1 MSQGRT
7 PTAST
12 KATIAELAKPR
23 TVDTVN
29 PIAARFVYSLRLIA
43 LHQRAKRDP
52 ISELAKRLNS
62 VNVAAKT
69 LALAQMVLAVW
80 PENIHVSRFCC
91 CKLTHDEMTIAA
103 MIEGVAERDRGELER
118 ADGGLIR
125 PNRMSRLW
133 DNVTELVVAELS
145 AA

>member
-1 MSQGRT
+1 MSQSRT
-7 PTAST
+7 PTAAT

-23 TVDTVN
+23 SIQSLN

-52 ISELAKRLNS
+52 LPELASRLSS

-69 LALAQMVLAVW
+69 LALTQTVAAVW

-91 CKLTHDEMTIAA
+91 CKLTHDEMTVAA
-103 MIEGVAERDRGELER
+103 MIEGAAARDQEEFER
-118 ADGGLIR
+118 AGEGLIR